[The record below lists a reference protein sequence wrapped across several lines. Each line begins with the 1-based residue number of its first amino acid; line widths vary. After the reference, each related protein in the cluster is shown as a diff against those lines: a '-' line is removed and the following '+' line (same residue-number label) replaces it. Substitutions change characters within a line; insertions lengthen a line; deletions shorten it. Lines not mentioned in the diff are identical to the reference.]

1 MKKKSQQK
9 LITSYFA
16 SNMNPVMSPISVKRK
31 TQDEEN
37 EDDDNR
43 KCMKEPNVVVAS
55 ISIHSEDEDQDW
67 MKEWRKDEEIQK
79 NNNYSLYRSNTDVEE
94 EVMEDEEKNNVS
106 FPVGSQFNLAVE
118 LPKDDCEET
127 EEEDEES
134 EEEDFFGW
142 VGALENFYSKALSPK
157 LNKSL
162 TIQYRMKEATAE
174 DVTVLCKIGKVSVEN
189 TEDSFIKAKQQA
201 AKSMMHKIE
210 ALLLD
215 TTVDTVKCF
224 EEGWGQNPQV
234 TEAKVKKPLKQ
245 TVLKPQ
251 KKQPKS
257 SLSPTFRRYTQE
269 QKMQIINECVENLT
283 SPKDLSRKWGCGQDT
298 IRNWVRKAGKE
309 LPRKYRKIQLDYS
322 DQDCHILSWRH
333 ETQEGNGPIFDPDAT
348 FCCDLDLHILAAL
361 DQYLSD
367 LHIFDTPASE
377 SQVGGDGRIAS
388 EEFKGALND
397 GASLADA
404 DGHETET
411 TYSAD
416 SGNSLINSDSITDED
431 CGHQKMK
438 GKVLEREEDLSH
450 LRARAM
456 KKRDNCIV
464 G

>member
-1 MKKKSQQK
+1 
-9 LITSYFA
+9 
-16 SNMNPVMSPISVKRK
+16 MSPVSGKRK
-31 TQDEEN
+31 KHG
-37 EDDDNR
+37 EDDHNR
-43 KCMKEPNVVVAS
+43 KCRKEPNVEVAS

-67 MKEWRKDEEIQK
+67 MKEWRKDEEFQK
-79 NNNYSLYRSNTDVEE
+79 NNNYYLYRSNTDVDKEE
-94 EVMEDEEKNNVS
+94 MKDEEKDNVS
-106 FPVGSQFNLAVE
+106 SPVGSQFNLAVE
-118 LPKDDCEET
+118 LTKDDET
-127 EEEDEES
+127 EAEEGDEES

-142 VGALENFYSKALSPK
+142 VSALENFYSKALSPK
-157 LNKSL
+157 LNKSV

-174 DVTVLCKIGKVSVEN
+174 DVTVLCQIGKVAVEK

-215 TTVDTVKCF
+215 TAVDTVKCV
-224 EEGWGQNPQV
+224 EEGQWSQAPEA
-234 TEAKVKKPLKQ
+234 TEAKAKVKKPLKQ
-245 TVLKPQ
+245 AVLKPHQ
-251 KKQPKS
+251 KQTKS
-257 SLSPTFRRYTQE
+257 SLSPTFRKYTQE
-269 QKMQIINECVENLT
+269 QKTQIINECVENLT

-298 IRNWVRKAGKE
+298 IRNWVKKAGKE

-333 ETQEGNGPIFDPDAT
+333 ETQEGNGPIFDPDGT

-367 LHIFDTPASE
+367 LHIFDTTASE

-388 EEFKGALND
+388 EEFEGALID

-404 DGHETET
+404 DRLNTET
-411 TYSAD
+411 THSVD
-416 SGNSLINSDSITDED
+416 SGNSFINSEG
-431 CGHQKMK
+431 CGYQKMK
-438 GKVLEREEDLSH
+438 ENVLERKEDLSH

-456 KKRDNCIV
+456 KKRENCIV

>member
-1 MKKKSQQK
+1 
-9 LITSYFA
+9 
-16 SNMNPVMSPISVKRK
+16 MNPVMSPISVKRK

-37 EDDDNR
+37 EGDDNR

-55 ISIHSEDEDQDW
+55 ISIHSDDEDQDW

-79 NNNYSLYRSNTDVEE
+79 NNNYSLYKSITDVEE
-94 EVMEDEEKNNVS
+94 EVMKDEEKDNVS
-106 FPVGSQFNLAVE
+106 SPVGSQFNLAVE
-118 LPKDDCEET
+118 LTKDDCEET

-174 DVTVLCKIGKVSVEN
+174 DVTVLCEIGKVAVEN

-201 AKSMMHKIE
+201 AKSMMQKIE
-210 ALLLD
+210 ALMLD
-215 TTVDTVKCF
+215 TNVDTVKCF
-224 EEGWGQNPQV
+224 EEGLGQTRKV
-234 TEAKVKKPLKQ
+234 TDAKEKKPLKQ
-245 TVLKPQ
+245 AVLKPKQ
-251 KKQPKS
+251 KQTKS
-257 SLSPTFRRYTQE
+257 SLSPTFRKYTQE
-269 QKMQIINECVENLT
+269 QKTQIINECVENLT

-377 SQVGGDGRIAS
+377 SQVGGDGRIAC
-388 EEFKGALND
+388 EEFEGALID
-397 GASLADA
+397 GADA
-404 DGHETET
+404 DGHKTET

>member
-16 SNMNPVMSPISVKRK
+16 SNMNPVMSPLSGKRK
-31 TQDEEN
+31 TQDEEY

-43 KCMKEPNVVVAS
+43 KCRKEPNVVVAS

-94 EVMEDEEKNNVS
+94 EVMEDEEKDNVS
-106 FPVGSQFNLAVE
+106 FPVGSQFNLAVDLTE
-118 LPKDDCEET
+118 DDCEET

-134 EEEDFFGW
+134 EEGDFFGW

-224 EEGWGQNPQV
+224 EEGWGQTPQV

-251 KKQPKS
+251 QKQTKS

-298 IRNWVRKAGKE
+298 IRNWVKKAGKE

-333 ETQEGNGPIFDPDAT
+333 ETQEGNGPIFDPDST

-377 SQVGGDGRIAS
+377 VGGDGRIAS
-388 EEFKGALND
+388 EEFQGALID

-404 DGHETET
+404 DGHKTGT
-411 TYSAD
+411 TAD
-416 SGNSLINSDSITDED
+416 SGNYLINSDSITDED